1 MSEASW
7 YRMLVISIIFHMVV
21 IAVFSIPIKGT
32 SRRIDLSS
40 SYSVSLVGDIGGT
53 GGKGDTGTSPGG
65 KAPLSKAPSREAG
78 PSEKA
83 TKLTKAKPKL
93 LKKESDTLSLSKK
106 NIQASKTPSQAEISR
121 LEDRLQ
127 ELKQKNRYIDVTQ
140 GGGGS
145 GTGTGTT
152 GLPLAGAGDAKP
164 LDPVTQKYILEIW
177 EKIRNAWG
185 LPGIASSKKQLETI
199 VTIKIRKDGRIVD
212 IAIEKRSGNRVY
224 DESVLRVLRA
234 VDPLPPIPASL
245 NTESIEIGFRFLPG
259 EIS

>member
-32 SRRIDLSS
+32 SRKIDLSS

-53 GGKGDTGTSPGG
+53 GGKGDTGTSPGS
-65 KAPLSKAPSREAG
+65 KTPLSKTPSREADL
-78 PSEKA
+78 SEKA
-83 TKLTKAKPKL
+83 IKTTKAKPRL
-93 LKKESDTLSLSKK
+93 VKKESDALSLSKK
-106 NIQASKTPSQAEISR
+106 KVQASKTPSQAEISR
-121 LEDRLQ
+121 LEERLQ
-127 ELKQKNRYIDVTQ
+127 ELKQKTRYIDVTQ

-145 GTGTGTT
+145 GTGAT

-185 LPGIASSKKQLETI
+185 LPGIASFKKQLETI
-199 VTIKIRKDGRIVD
+199 VTIRIRKDGRIVD
-212 IAIEKRSGNRVY
+212 IAIEKRSGNRIY